1 MPLFSKVLNFFDEIT
16 EWLDFSWL
24 IVIPD
29 KLESSS
35 YEKYIEELEP
45 PPYEN

>member
-29 KLESSS
+29 KQSP
-35 YEKYIEELEP
+35 YEKYIEELDLTTI
-45 PPYEN
+45 